1 MRQKAQTR
9 QAPPQT
15 QESLLASLAHYVQ
28 TKDQPVVVKKEENE
42 NEDTAAKVS
51 SQALNPF
58 GKSFYYHSSKG
69 YKDIFVIPSY
79 PNLYFLSNNQHFL
92 SILIIF
98 YNCLILNH
106 KVIISDLTR
115 QIQFQNTT

>member
-51 SQALNPF
+51 SQAVNPF
-58 GKSFYYHSSKG
+58 GKSFY
-69 YKDIFVIPSY
+69 
-79 PNLYFLSNNQHFL
+79 
-92 SILIIF
+92 
-98 YNCLILNH
+98 
-106 KVIISDLTR
+106 
-115 QIQFQNTT
+115 